1 MTYYI
6 NPIWFYLMDVCGSL
20 KGGFPVIAVLL
31 GLLAIGL
38 GIFAIWFYTEECGY
52 GDEECENFFKKLKKT
67 IKLCAISCVIF
78 SLLTIFVPS
87 EAGLTKMMI
96 ASVITKENVEEV
108 KGDAKELVDYITE
121 KALEVKGSET
131 QEGNK

>member
-6 NPIWFYLMDVCGSL
+6 HPIWFYLMDICGSL
-20 KGGFPVIAVLL
+20 KSGFPVLAVLS

-52 GDEECENFFKKLKKT
+52 EDEESEKFFKKLKKVV
-67 IKLCAISCVIF
+67 KLSAILCVVF
-78 SLLTIFVPS
+78 AFLTIITPS

-96 ASVITKENVEEV
+96 ASVMTEENVEEV
-108 KGDAKELVDYITE
+108 KGDVKELIDYVADKATEINGTE
-121 KALEVKGSET
+121 KGDK
-131 QEGNK
+131 

>member
-20 KGGFPVIAVLL
+20 KSVFPVVAVLL
-31 GLLAIGL
+31 GLSTIGL

-52 GDEECENFFKKLKKT
+52 DDEESENFFKKLKKT
-67 IKLCAISCVIF
+67 IKLCAVFCIVFSFLTVI
-78 SLLTIFVPS
+78 TPS

-96 ASVITKENVEEV
+96 ASVMTEENVEEV
-108 KGDAKELVDYITE
+108 KGDVKELIDYVADKATE
-121 KALEVKGSET
+121 INGTDK
-131 QEGNK
+131 EGDK